1 MTLSAGTIAS
11 LFANDVNDR
20 IEEVIKVDDSDAAR
34 VREELAHYVV
44 TSSIKK
50 QQTAVLEAYMEALR
64 RPHEGTAVW
73 ISGFFGSGKSSFA
86 KMLGV
91 AIENRALDGARAGPL
106 LSQRIDDTKATVLL
120 RQINEQA
127 PTEAVIFDV
136 STDKG
141 IRAGNQSITEI
152 MYRLFLQ
159 KLGYARELDLAEL
172 EITLEAEGRL
182 EAFVARYS
190 ALHNKEWERD
200 KGLPILAMGRASA
213 VMHALEPQTYNAP
226 DSWVRGVKGRGDIT
240 PAMLADRC
248 LELLKRRRP
257 DKRNL
262 LFVIDEVGQ
271 YVARD
276 RSKLEDLRAVVER
289 LGQRGAGKIWVMV
302 TSQEALNELLGG
314 LDGTQIELPK
324 VKDRFPL
331 QVHLEPSDISEV
343 TSRRVLAKNAE
354 GERTLRAMY
363 DAHRA
368 RLATHTRVYAPHLKL
383 PELTAERFIDLYPL
397 LPYQIDLIINIVSG
411 LRTQGGA
418 SAHVGG
424 ANRTIIKLAQQ
435 LLIHPDVSLA
445 ERPVGTLAT
454 IDRVY
459 DLIAGN
465 ITSDVRKKIDQI
477 GRDVPHKLA
486 QPVAKAVCLLQ
497 YEARTPRTPENIAAA
512 LHPAI
517 GADSQLAEVK
527 AALEALVAARAVRLG
542 EDGYRIPTPAEDNWE
557 EERASIAPKPA
568 DDARVHQEIITG
580 LWEPQPSYAL
590 LGVKP
595 FKAGLLLN
603 SRRLVEGDLKVHVTL
618 ASSGKEHEEL
628 RESWRQWSRDQK
640 NDLFWV
646 ARIDHEV
653 RRATD
658 EVFRSAELLARKER
672 TASTRDET
680 KLVAEEKRRKQ
691 RAQEDLKRHLREA
704 LLSGVVY
711 FRGNDRSPELHAGD
725 IGKAVSG
732 VLAKALPEVFDRFA
746 EAAAKVS
753 PKDLDALL
761 STENLRGLPAV
772 FSQLH
777 LVQETHGKPT
787 FRTESGPLA
796 EVLARIVNKASYGE
810 LVSGRALADT
820 FGAEPFGWDFDVVR
834 LFVASLLRAGKI
846 EAVSKSQVID
856 NALSLDAKTM
866 LKENNNQFRA
876 ATFRPKVGLDFAE
889 VVKAAGHFSEVFG
902 KEIAELEQGV
912 VGRAIRE
919 EVPRHEDAMQAV
931 YALLDTHRLPGQW
944 VLAEALDQTRVIRLG
959 SDDNAILSFNTSYDK
974 LKSGIRRGAE
984 LATALT
990 ETCLPDLDR
999 ARDALDRQWPFL
1011 MAEAELPAALPDAA
1025 AKLSEILNRETFFRE
1040 LPSIDEHT
1048 RALTQ
1053 AYAARLDAAVTARR
1067 AAYVAALTA
1076 LHSTPGWSQLN
1087 DAQRR
1092 KVEAPLVGP
1101 AQDTPSSHAPIPQLR
1116 AETEAVATRLN
1127 AAISEMRRMIDGD
1140 RVVQVRIGAF
1150 FAGGIETPEQLD
1162 AAMLA
1167 LRDECERLIG
1177 EGKKVWV
1184 LG

>member
-1 MTLSAGTIAS
+1 MTLTTSTIGS

-34 VREELAHYVV
+34 VREELGHYVV
-44 TSSIKK
+44 TTSIKK
-50 QQTAVLEAYMEALR
+50 QQTAVFEAYMEALR

-91 AIENRALDGARAGPL
+91 AIENRALDGAQAGPL

-190 ALHNKEWERD
+190 ALHSREWERD
-200 KGLPILAMGRASA
+200 KGLPAVAMGRASA

-226 DSWVRGVKGRGDIT
+226 DSWVRGINGRGDIT

-248 LELLKRRRP
+248 LDLLKRRRP
-257 DKRNL
+257 EKRNL

-368 RLATHTRVYAPHLKL
+368 RLGTHTRVYAPHLKL

-445 ERPVGTLAT
+445 EKPVGTLAT

-465 ITSDVRKKIDQI
+465 ITSDIRKKIDQI
-477 GRDVPHKLA
+477 GHDVPHKLA

-497 YEARTPRTPENIAAA
+497 YEARIPRTPENIAAA
-512 LHPAI
+512 LHPTI

-542 EDGYRIPTPAEDNWE
+542 QDGYRIPTPAEDNWE

-568 DDARVHQEIITG
+568 DDARVHQEIVTG
-580 LWEPQPSYAL
+580 LWEPQPSHAL

-603 SRRLVEGDLKVHVTL
+603 SRLLVEGDLKVHVTL
-618 ASSGKEHEEL
+618 ASSEKEHEEL
-628 RESWRQWSRDQK
+628 RESWRQRSRNDK
-640 NDLFWV
+640 NELFWV

-672 TASTRDET
+672 TAGTRDET
-680 KLVAEEKRRKQ
+680 TLVAEEKRRKQ
-691 RAQEDLKRHLREA
+691 RAQEDLRRHLREA
-704 LLSGVVY
+704 LLSGVVF

-777 LVQETHGKPT
+777 LVLEAHGKPT

-820 FGAEPFGWDFDVVR
+820 FGAEPFGWDLDVVR

-856 NALSLDAKTM
+856 NALSLDAKTT
-866 LKENNNQFRA
+866 LTNNNLFKQ

-912 VGRAIRE
+912 VGRAIRD
-919 EVPRHEDAMQAV
+919 EVPRHEELMQAV
-931 YALLDTHRLPGQW
+931 FTLLATHRLPGQG
-944 VLAEALDQTRVIRLG
+944 VLSDALDQARVIRLG

-984 LATALT
+984 LEAALT
-990 ETCLPDLDR
+990 PPRLLDLDR

-1011 MAEAELPAALPDAA
+1011 QAEAELPPALSEAA
-1025 AKLSEILNRETFFRE
+1025 ARLGELLKRETFFRE

-1048 RALTQ
+1048 RALTG
-1053 AYAARLDAAVTARR
+1053 AYAARLEAAITARR
-1067 AAYVAALTA
+1067 AAYRAALSA
-1076 LHSTPGWSQLN
+1076 LHTTAEWSQLN

-1092 KVEAPLVGP
+1092 KVEAPLLGP
-1101 AQDTPSSHAPIPQLR
+1101 AQDTPSNHAPIPQLR
-1116 AETEAVATRLN
+1116 AETEAAATRLH

-1140 RVVQVRIGAF
+1140 RVVQLRISAF